1 MRTIIKYMQRCHI
14 HLYQKIARKKVA
26 RVNAALRSERDGRY
40 LLNNLNP
47 KQQFILT
54 LSRLS

>member
-1 MRTIIKYMQRCHI
+1 MRTIIEYMQRCHI
-14 HLYQKIARKKVA
+14 HLYQKIARKNAA